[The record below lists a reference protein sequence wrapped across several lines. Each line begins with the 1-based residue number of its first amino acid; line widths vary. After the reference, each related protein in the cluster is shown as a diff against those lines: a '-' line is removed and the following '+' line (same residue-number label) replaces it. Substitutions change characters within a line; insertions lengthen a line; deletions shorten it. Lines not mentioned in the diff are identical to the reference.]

1 MNSKPVFSDLFTFSG
16 RRNRKSY
23 VLYHLSI
30 IVAAIIGGVVATAIT
45 AVNPGLGIA
54 LWTLYLA
61 AMVAVTISC
70 FAVTAQRIRDF
81 GYSGC
86 WVFVYFIPYIG
97 FAASIA
103 LYFIPSNEGENK
115 YGASCI

>member
-1 MNSKPVFSDLFTFSG
+1 MSKPVFSDLFTFSG

-23 VLYHLSI
+23 VLFHLAALSFM
-30 IVAAIIGGVVATAIT
+30 IVSALLILAIT
-45 AVNPGLGIA
+45 AAAPAVGA
-54 LWTLYLA
+54 LLWGAYSVFALA
-61 AMVAVTISC
+61 LMVAG

-86 WVFVYFIPYIG
+86 WVFIYLLPYVG

-103 LYFIPSNEGENK
+103 IYFVPSTPGDNK
-115 YGASCI
+115 YGPSPI

>member
-1 MNSKPVFSDLFTFSG
+1 MSKPVLSDLFTFSG

-23 VLYHLSI
+23 VMFHLAAVGAALAGAFVATGAMMMSPVLGGVFWVVY
-30 IVAAIIGGVVATAIT
+30 VAALLALTVA
-45 AVNPGLGIA
+45 G
-54 LWTLYLA
+54 
-61 AMVAVTISC
+61 

-86 WVFVYFIPYIG
+86 WVFVYLIPYVG

-103 LYFIPSNEGENK
+103 LYFVPSNPGDNK
-115 YGASCI
+115 YGPSCI